1 MKKSNSSSLQN
12 SLPESKK
19 ISSKVAKDLVNNN
32 PNAATLK
39 KSNSSSLQNSLPE
52 LKKISSKEAKDL
64 IKNGPKAATSAPK
77 KREAKALDKKVTKAT
92 KKNVD
97 VDSDGEE
104 IKKEKEPKGEVKAML
119 ASVYEP
125 EKHDPTGWY
134 MSEKLDGVRCLWDG
148 KTLYSRNGNKFY
160 PPSYFKEALPKNFE
174 LDGEL
179 WTKRDDFQK
188 CVSIVKR

>member
-1 MKKSNSSSLQN
+1 M
-12 SLPESKK
+12 
-19 ISSKVAKDLVNNN
+19 
-32 PNAATLK
+32 K

-64 IKNGPKAATSAPK
+64 VKNGPKTATSAPK

-92 KKNVD
+92 KKN